1 MARRDDSN
9 RFVVSVTMFNRTTD
23 APTVV
28 LLILVGVLIA
38 TGVSRWWWS
47 P

>member
-9 RFVVSVTMFNRTTD
+9 RFVVSVTMFNRTT
-23 APTVV
+23 V